1 MEEKER
7 KPFKWRGMMT
17 LLLALT
23 LHIDAVSGIILYIT
37 PLGRFANWT
46 NWTLWGLGKGDWRSI
61 HMVFS
66 LLLVLIIAGHL
77 YFNWRV
83 LVHFVWSK
91 IQHGLNL
98 KRELAVSIV
107 IILAVFIGTLWNIQP
122 FSAVTDLREKAK
134 YSWESGDIKTQRAQR
149 GGYERR
155 ISTNRGTARSAPSE
169 TLRGQDYARLG
180 TTAHSASPSTLKGRD
195 YARLGTMD
203 TLSGTLVQKD
213 NEWGLKVGEKVF
225 DIHLGPIEYRTDRG
239 FSLKNAEQAT
249 IKGFVY
255 QDHVTV
261 TSIETGGK
269 SITLRDQTGR
279 PAWAGQGRRAFRS
292 AL

>member
-1 MEEKER
+1 LLWERINKQIKEARNMDVKER
-7 KPFKWRGMMT
+7 KPFKWRGLMT

-23 LHIDAVSGIILYIT
+23 LFVDAVSGIILYLT
-37 PLGRFANWT
+37 PMGRVANWT
-46 NWTLWGLGKGDWRSI
+46 NWTLWGLSKGDWRSL

-77 YFNWRV
+77 YFNWKV

-98 KRELAVSIV
+98 KKELAVSTA

-122 FSAVTDLREKAK
+122 FKALTDLRERAK
-134 YSWESGDIKTQRAQR
+134 YSWESDNIATQRAQR
-149 GGYERR
+149 VGYGRR
-155 ISTNRGTARSAPSE
+155 MSANRSTAYSAPS
-169 TLRGQDYARLG
+169 
-180 TTAHSASPSTLKGRD
+180 STLKGRD
-195 YARLGTMD
+195 YARLGTLD

-239 FSLKNAEQAT
+239 FTLKNAEQAT

-255 QDHVTV
+255 QNHISVST
-261 TSIETGGK
+261 IETGGR
-269 SITLRDQTGR
+269 SITLRDQSGR
-279 PAWAGQGRRAFRS
+279 PAWAGQGRRAFGS